1 MNENTRTAVAMSM
14 PASPPAWSI
23 HGIGQIAVIAFGLAT
38 TAAWICLLGY
48 GALRLIEFEFAFS

>member
-23 HGIGQIAVIAFGLAT
+23 LGIGLAVIAFGLAT